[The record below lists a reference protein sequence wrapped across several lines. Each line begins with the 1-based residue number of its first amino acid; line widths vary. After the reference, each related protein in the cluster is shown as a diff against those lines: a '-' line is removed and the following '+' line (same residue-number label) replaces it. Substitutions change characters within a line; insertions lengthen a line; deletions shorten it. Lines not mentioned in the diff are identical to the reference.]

1 MFYPIISQNMR
12 KHTLLIVALLLFTFC
27 EKAFSQ
33 NVIVKINIGGEVV
46 SPVTLSTSKGKI
58 IVDGSATFN
67 ENISIYS
74 GTDALGRQI
83 VVPLGNSKIATG
95 KPTVR
100 EYNIKTVYKP
110 NNEDDEIVDY
120 SSGYENDGN
129 RNITGSVTKTITSG
143 ADKFIDT
150 AIDGINFWVDIYNNC
165 SPKDS
170 VNYVT
175 LDQANLYYQGKTAF
189 DFNSGFQISGV
200 ETNSPDLV
208 DQIDCAPL
216 PRINEDDPIYGAETS
231 NIPMVVWQNSEHPE
245 ICKAFM
251 KELYEPETYTEF
263 LMATPV
269 GMLPS
274 ITGISDTEEYQSNP
288 TVQKFA
294 NAEKVITETMDL
306 GTAIGF
312 EHGPSVQAGLLTS
325 QSVIENMFQRILVDG
340 EDVETAAQEAEDE
353 LNELFSTVQ

>member
-83 VVPLGNSKIATG
+83 VAPLGNSKIATG

-150 AIDGINFWVDIYNNC
+150 AIDGINYKTDGYPNAQLALGISRVYGEFARLKLCLGGAGGFTLYGGIG
-165 SPKDS
+165 KD
-170 VNYVT
+170 
-175 LDQANLYYQGKTAF
+175 LL
-189 DFNSGFQISGV
+189 FNSENSDVTAWHAGIGWYLSSDENKDFTIGLCYS
-200 ETNSPDLV
+200 ETPVV
-208 DQIDCAPL
+208 D
-216 PRINEDDPIYGAETS
+216 RGA
-231 NIPMVVWQNSEHPE
+231 
-245 ICKAFM
+245 
-251 KELYEPETYTEF
+251 
-263 LMATPV
+263 LMADLSYSYFF
-269 GMLPS
+269 GSKMLF
-274 ITGISDTEEYQSNP
+274 GIFGGGGIGLGKIKDMTVDEEGN
-288 TVQKFA
+288 TKGGKFLWDLNIGIAIRLWQK
-294 NAEKVITETMDL
+294 
-306 GTAIGF
+306 
-312 EHGPSVQAGLLTS
+312 
-325 QSVIENMFQRILVDG
+325 
-340 EDVETAAQEAEDE
+340 
-353 LNELFSTVQ
+353 